1 MAALWWTICW
11 RPCWTKSSP
20 LDDGGDGGLIC
31 TIFTMGSPEIIAFW
45 RKKLASYMYE
55 GYASKSA
62 FPAGSGLTAKRI
74 RVLVEDLLAS
84 YMYEGY
90 ASKSAFPAGSGLTA
104 KRIRVLVED
113 LLATDRRRCRCCRE
127 IGSNYLSRPTVW
139 ITKVSL
145 ISCGGRCTLLSQ
157 SLSLSF

>member
-1 MAALWWTICW
+1 VAALWWTICW
-11 RPCWTKSSP
+11 RPCWTKLSP
-20 LDDGGDGGLIC
+20 LDDGGDGCLIC
-31 TIFTMGSPEIIAFW
+31 TIFAMGSPEIVAFW
-45 RKKLASYMYE
+45 RKK
-55 GYASKSA
+55 
-62 FPAGSGLTAKRI
+62 
-74 RVLVEDLLAS
+74 LAS